1 MQVEYYHEQ
10 SSMSNQQKKKRN
22 RSMFRIVVCI
32 AITVIAA
39 MCWLAPAQAATPTLT
54 YLGTEVQGD
63 NQPVNTYHVDC
74 DGEKYIITIEVRF
87 VGGGVQLLTSDRY
100 CDNKFYVSGSIE
112 LAKIVK
118 AIASEPDTVSFVY
131 LPVVGR

>member
-10 SSMSNQQKKKRN
+10 PPMSNQQKKQRN
-22 RSMFRIVVCI
+22 RSMFRLLVCI
-32 AITVIAA
+32 IATLVAA

-87 VGGGVQLLTSDRY
+87 VGGGVQLLTSDLY
-100 CDNKFYVSGSIE
+100 CDSKIYINGSIE
-112 LAKIVK
+112 LAQIVA
-118 AIASEPDTVSFVY
+118 AIASEPETVKFVY
-131 LPVVGR
+131 LPMVGR